1 MINVNGAYLICAVF
15 VCAACINTIQTYFV
29 CMTDKEIQDL
39 YIEYKKSKSDL
50 SFSDWL
56 IQKRMDE
63 RKERKVVIVIKGG
76 TCCCETHFCCCN

>member
-1 MINVNGAYLICAVF
+1 
-15 VCAACINTIQTYFV
+15 
-29 CMTDKEIQDL
+29 MTDKEIQDL